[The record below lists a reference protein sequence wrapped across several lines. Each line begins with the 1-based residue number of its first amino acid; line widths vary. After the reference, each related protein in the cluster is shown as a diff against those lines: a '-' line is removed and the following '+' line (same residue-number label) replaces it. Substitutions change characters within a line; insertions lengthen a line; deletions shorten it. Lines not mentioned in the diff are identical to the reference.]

1 MLNPNIPELKRRQPQ
16 LAGLKFAEE
25 HSSEGYL
32 PVHILLGV
40 QDYQRIRTPKLPIFG
55 RNLKT
60 DPGAEYTKL
69 GWVLIGGNIDDQAN
83 KLCYLSLTGP
93 EQFAQLCQTDVLG
106 LEEPAKEGN
115 FNHEEFKNQIQMI
128 DGHYQT
134 KLPWKPDHTK
144 LHSNQSISKARLE
157 STTKKLEKIRKLEE
171 YDEIMK
177 DQLKSGIL
185 QLVPKETKA
194 ETVHYIPHHPVI
206 KDEAETTK
214 MRIVYDCSARENQQS
229 PSLNDCL
236 ETGPP
241 LQPHL
246 FDVLL
251 RNRFKRYV
259 ITGDIE
265 KAFHQIHLH
274 PDDRDVQRVLWY
286 DNLHDRKVLEYQFT
300 RIIFG
305 ATSSPYI
312 LGATLEKHLERY
324 GEHSV
329 HKPSSH

>member
-1 MLNPNIPELKRRQPQ
+1 
-16 LAGLKFAEE
+16 
-25 HSSEGYL
+25 
-32 PVHILLGV
+32 
-40 QDYQRIRTPKLPIFG
+40 
-55 RNLKT
+55 
-60 DPGAEYTKL
+60 
-69 GWVLIGGNIDDQAN
+69 
-83 KLCYLSLTGP
+83 
-93 EQFAQLCQTDVLG
+93 
-106 LEEPAKEGN
+106 
-115 FNHEEFKNQIQMI
+115 
-128 DGHYQT
+128 
-134 KLPWKPDHTK
+134 
-144 LHSNQSISKARLE
+144 
-157 STTKKLEKIRKLEE
+157 
-171 YDEIMK
+171 
-177 DQLKSGIL
+177 
-185 QLVPKETKA
+185 
-194 ETVHYIPHHPVI
+194 
-206 KDEAETTK
+206 

-324 GEHSV
+324 GEHFSAQTIKSLKEDTYV
-329 HKPSSH
+329 DDIQGGGDSPEDIKRFK